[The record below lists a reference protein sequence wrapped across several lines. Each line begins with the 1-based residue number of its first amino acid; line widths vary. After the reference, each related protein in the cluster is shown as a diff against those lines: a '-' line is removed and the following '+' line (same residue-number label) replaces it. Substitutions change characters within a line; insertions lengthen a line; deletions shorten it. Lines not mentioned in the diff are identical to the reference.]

1 LIRFL
6 QLRPAG
12 LPRRGLALLGLAAL
26 FFLVAR
32 ASGAGWV
39 VVLLCAEAAVLGLA
53 TLWPI
58 VTLLRVRVELV
69 DSPRDATARSTV
81 IFRVRVSRAGSGVR
95 LRLVLGDQ
103 AGGWVAAVG
112 TCQGEVLGNPPRRGI
127 VTSGTAELEG
137 AGPLGLVTWLR
148 RVSLDFRAP
157 MEVGPIPTP
166 VRLDEA
172 VNNGSGAANALFRGG
187 PGLDSVRG
195 VRPYA
200 AGDPIRLVHWPATAR
215 LGEVMVKEMEDPD
228 APELV
233 IAVDLRGE
241 PDRTEAAASVAAGLA
256 GSGLRAG
263 LTVSLLTAEGSG
275 PRVGPVSSAVQ
286 VGRRLARA
294 VADAPPPEPASAG
307 TRTVRV
313 TAS

>member
-1 LIRFL
+1 VTHLL
-6 QLRPAG
+6 QIRPAG
-12 LPRRGLALLGLAAL
+12 LPRRGLALLALAGL

-39 VVLLCAEAAVLGLA
+39 VVLLCALVAVVGLA
-53 TLWPI
+53 TVWPV
-58 VTLLRVRVELV
+58 VTLLRARVALV
-69 DSPRDATARSTV
+69 DSPRDATARSMV
-81 IFRVRVSRAGSGVR
+81 SFSVRVSRAGSGVR
-95 LRLVLGDQ
+95 LRLVIDDQ
-103 AGGWVAAVG
+103 PGEWVAAVG
-112 TCQGEVLGNPPRRGI
+112 ICQGDVVATPPRRGI
-127 VTSGTAELEG
+127 VTSATAELEG

-148 RVSLDFRAP
+148 RVALAFPAP
-157 MEVGPIPTP
+157 MEVGPVPTP
-166 VRLDEA
+166 TPLEEA
-172 VNNGSGAANALFRGG
+172 VGIGRGAVDTFSRDG
-187 PGLDSVRG
+187 PGHDSVRG

-215 LGEVMVKEMEDPD
+215 WGEVMVKEMEDPD

-263 LTVSLLTAEGSG
+263 LNVSLLTAERSG
-275 PRVGPVSSAVQ
+275 PRVGPVFNVVQ

-294 VADAPPPEPASAG
+294 VADAPPAEPVSAG